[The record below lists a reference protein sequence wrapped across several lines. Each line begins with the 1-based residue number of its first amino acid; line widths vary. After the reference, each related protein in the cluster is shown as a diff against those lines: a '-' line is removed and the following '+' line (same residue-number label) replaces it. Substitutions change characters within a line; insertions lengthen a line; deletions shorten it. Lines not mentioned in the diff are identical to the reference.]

1 MYKTR
6 DEGRISTSCR
16 KEDDRNSGTRISRHQ
31 FGVAKLRTHNFML
44 CRIHT
49 YQVTEEIQNWM
60 VKNIE
65 VSFFVKCIEAHL
77 QSKYSAN
84 FISEL

>member
-1 MYKTR
+1 MYRTR

-16 KEDDRNSGTRISRHQ
+16 KEVIVGINL
-31 FGVAKLRTHNFML
+31 KLPNWRTHNFML
-44 CRIHT
+44 CRIQT
-49 YQVTEEIQNWM
+49 YQVIEEIQNWM
-60 VKNIE
+60 VKNIK

-84 FISEL
+84 FINEL